1 MNKYELLVVLSAQVD
16 DAANAA
22 LLDKVKGILE
32 AKGIKIESVDNWG
45 VKKYAYKINYKEE
58 GTYVIFNIEA
68 DKAILAETQ
77 KLLNITDN
85 VVRAMFSKK

>member
-32 AKGIKIESVDNWG
+32 SKGIKIRYLEDPS
-45 VKKYAYKINYKEE
+45 IQE
-58 GTYVIFNIEA
+58 
-68 DKAILAETQ
+68 
-77 KLLNITDN
+77 
-85 VVRAMFSKK
+85 

>member
-22 LLDKVKGILE
+22 LLEKVKGILE
-32 AKGIKIESVDNWG
+32 SKGIKIESVDNWG
-45 VKKYAYKINYKEE
+45 IKKYAYKINYKEE

-68 DKAILAETQ
+68 EKSVLAETQ